1 MVNHPACI
9 HIGQSFACLRG
20 QAFISIAQ
28 PGGHSFCLD
37 LIVRHEP
44 DVSPALLDFC
54 LPGHPPP
61 ASSSAVPRHPLRRE
75 ASWPRLLSGELVFPD
90 PRTWSFRYF
99 RLPVMFNLLFAGAEF
114 EHLQAGLGRSNLASP
129 NLPLPGCLL
138 PLFRSLIYSPI
149 DHPGIH
155 QAVL

>member
-54 LPGHPPP
+54 LPGHPPQLLQVPFHGIHSGAKRAGQGCSP
-61 ASSSAVPRHPLRRE
+61 ASWFFLIHAPGP
-75 ASWPRLLSGELVFPD
+75 
-90 PRTWSFRYF
+90 
-99 RLPVMFNLLFAGAEF
+99 FAIF
-114 EHLQAGLGRSNLASP
+114 
-129 NLPLPGCLL
+129 GC
-138 PLFRSLIYSPI
+138 P
-149 DHPGIH
+149 
-155 QAVL
+155 